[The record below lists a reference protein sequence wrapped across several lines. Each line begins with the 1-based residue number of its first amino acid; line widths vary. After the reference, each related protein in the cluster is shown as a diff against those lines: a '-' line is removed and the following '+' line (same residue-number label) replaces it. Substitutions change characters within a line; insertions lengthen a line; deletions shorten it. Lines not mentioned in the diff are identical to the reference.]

1 MKKIISFFLSLLV
14 IFGFGGCGGPDSP
27 QTPGKDSESD
37 EKVIDLARQTALS
50 ETIITANQFANG
62 VQAYYTDN
70 ERAAYVVAN
79 RNMELQ
85 HELSGK
91 NLCLLCGIPMVR
103 SISSIQWIPKK
114 F

>member
-37 EKVIDLARQTALS
+37 EKVIDLAGQTALS

-79 RNMELQ
+79 LNMELE
-85 HELSGK
+85 HEL
-91 NLCLLCGIPMVR
+91 
-103 SISSIQWIPKK
+103 
-114 F
+114 